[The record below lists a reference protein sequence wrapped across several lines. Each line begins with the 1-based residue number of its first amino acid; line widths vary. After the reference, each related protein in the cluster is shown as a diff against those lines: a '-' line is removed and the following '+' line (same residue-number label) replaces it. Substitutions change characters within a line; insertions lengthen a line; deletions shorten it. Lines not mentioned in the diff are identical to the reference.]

1 MTELANEPSI
11 NQKGNKGTILNVVL
25 AGPTTESE
33 SEKQCSNFTCTLY
46 DGCQDAIGYSWLA
59 IGRGTMIMSNIFLL
73 SSLLFLASDAAGC
86 SSEDDEACSKRI
98 YGFYP
103 SSLISNIGIISGLLS
118 AFLMPV
124 CGAMVD
130 FTPHRRLMGIIL
142 VILLTVIQGV
152 QVGTVAATWFAMLI
166 LQGIAGFFYQL
177 QVVAVYAYLPEI
189 AREVGEPKMA
199 IFCRNFTCSQFAAQF
214 LFLVVVVVIQ
224 ISGETGVV
232 LTAQISQGINT
243 TACILFFTLGWIK
256 YMTTRPAAHV
266 LPEGHNLL
274 LEGFRQNWRTA
285 KNTQR
290 FFKKGLRWY
299 FLALIFAESAAA
311 ALTSLSVVYLN
322 DTLRVDETSVGIFF
336 LVVLLMSLP
345 GTQIGLWVTRR
356 SNPNT
361 SWKLSMVYLFLS
373 LLIGALVLEMVPAYC
388 TFIWGAFVGTGL
400 GWFYSTENLFFSMIL
415 PKGQEAEFSGFFV
428 YCTQILSWF
437 PNVIFTVLIENNV
450 SQKYGLILV
459 TSLFLVAVGILMFA
473 APWDEIVEEA
483 TSGSLAMK
491 EAAGV
496 NIGTSA
502 AKDVDNKESM

>member
-1 MTELANEPSI
+1 M
-11 NQKGNKGTILNVVL
+11 
-25 AGPTTESE
+25 
-33 SEKQCSNFTCTLY
+33 
-46 DGCQDAIGYSWLA
+46 
-59 IGRGTMIMSNIFLL
+59 MIMSNIFLL

-130 FTPHRRLMGIIL
+130 FTPHRRLIGIIL
-142 VILLTVIQGV
+142 VIFLTVIQGV
-152 QVGTVAATWFAMLI
+152 QVGTVAATWFAMLV

-224 ISGETGVV
+224 ISAKTGVV

-243 TACILFFTLGWIK
+243 TTCILFFTLGWIK

-299 FLALIFAESAAA
+299 FLALIFAESGRSQLWCFQQKCAIPR
-311 ALTSLSVVYLN
+311 TI
-322 DTLRVDETSVGIFF
+322 VGPRRILIQCSNFPFSFLFF
-336 LVVLLMSLP
+336 LLRSIFSLNCDIASHQNNSCRCIDQLV
-345 GTQIGLWVTRR
+345 GR
-356 SNPNT
+356 
-361 SWKLSMVYLFLS
+361 LF
-373 LLIGALVLEMVPAYC
+373 E
-388 TFIWGAFVGTGL
+388 
-400 GWFYSTENLFFSMIL
+400 
-415 PKGQEAEFSGFFV
+415 
-428 YCTQILSWF
+428 
-437 PNVIFTVLIENNV
+437 
-450 SQKYGLILV
+450 
-459 TSLFLVAVGILMFA
+459 
-473 APWDEIVEEA
+473 
-483 TSGSLAMK
+483 
-491 EAAGV
+491 
-496 NIGTSA
+496 
-502 AKDVDNKESM
+502 